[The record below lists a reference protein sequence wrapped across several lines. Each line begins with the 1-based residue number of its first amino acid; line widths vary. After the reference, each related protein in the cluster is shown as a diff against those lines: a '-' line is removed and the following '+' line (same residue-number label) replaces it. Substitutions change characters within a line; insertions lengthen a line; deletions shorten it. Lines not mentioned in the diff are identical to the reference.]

1 MMPLRDFVERVRVT
15 IDENRRESGYL
26 EDNPDNLEL
35 DGIIRSKTEEAA
47 RLVCLSSPSGLLE
60 PEPMPVPD
68 AAQYAETDG
77 SGYVVLPPDF
87 LRMVSFRLTTWN
99 RDVTSFVAEDSREG
113 LMQKCLF
120 TRGTPLKPV
129 CVLSHDM
136 AGNRILEY
144 YTAGFPHG
152 TESSGKC
159 HRIDR
164 ALYVRVPKIILRAD
178 VEMIGLSPLL
188 VEATVNY
195 CAALTEYSRG
205 NEEAAKVFLGLAASS
220 MNL

>member
-1 MMPLRDFVERVRVT
+1 MRDFVERVRVT
-15 IDENRRESGYL
+15 LDENRRESGYL

-47 RLVCLSSPSGLLE
+47 RLVCLSAPAGLLE

-87 LRMVSFRLTTWN
+87 LRMVSFRLVTWN
-99 RDVTSFVAEDSREG
+99 RDVTSFVAKDSREG

-129 CVLSHDM
+129 CVLAHDM

-144 YTAGFPHG
+144 YTAGILCG
-152 TESSGKC
+152 TESPEKC

-164 ALYVRVPKIILRAD
+164 ALYVRIPKIVLCAD
-178 VEMIGLSPLL
+178 VEMISLSPLL
-188 VEATVNY
+188 LEVTVNY
-195 CAALTEYSRG
+195 CAALTEHSRG
-205 NEEAAKVFLGLAASS
+205 NEEAAKMFLGLAASS